1 MPHRSTSAS
10 ERASDVSCETLLTLV
25 TAFAGATSFTDLGDV
40 IVQQVAPTLGST
52 IAVLAIGGELVAIHG
67 VVAPDDPECHAH
79 SLNALPLDH
88 DLHGSATPG
97 TSGRPAAV
105 KPRMHWLAAPRVS
118 VLPLATGGTRQGTL
132 VLGQAAGAHDQR
144 HLIDALV
151 EPLAIAIRRARA
163 YEDAVRDRA
172 RAEAAAENHDRI
184 LAMVAHEMRNPLSPI
199 VTATQL
205 MALRSPDFAV
215 KERTTIERSVARMV
229 RTVDDLLDA
238 TRLARGKMEVE
249 RTPVE
254 LSEVVARAL
263 SIARPVLVDR
273 GHELAVAIPRL
284 LVVEADGE
292 RLASAI
298 AHLIVNAAKHTDP
311 ALGSISITAGRRA
324 GPAATIELDVT
335 DTGAGIPPERMHD
348 LFEPFCAQRPRGAG
362 LGVGLAIAQ
371 GFVELHGGTL
381 RVHSAGPGTGSQFA
395 ITLPAWVART
405 VDPVPAYRLEPCR
418 ILVVDDN
425 QDAAWLLA
433 EALRMLGHDV
443 RISHDGAA
451 ALELARQWPP
461 QIAFLD
467 IGLPGMDGFALCEC
481 LGALPHRPRC
491 VAVTGYGT
499 VRDREKSRA
508 AGFDRHFVK
517 PVDLRDVQ
525 DAIASFGTMAPS

>member
-1 MPHRSTSAS
+1 MLHRSTSAS

-40 IVQQVAPTLGST
+40 IVQRVAPTLGST
-52 IAVLAIGGELVAIHG
+52 IAVLAIGGELVALHG
-67 VVAPDDPECHAH
+67 VVAPDDPEGHAH
-79 SLNALPLDH
+79 SLNALPLDY

-105 KPRMHWLAAPRVS
+105 NPRMHWLAAPRVS

-132 VLGQAAGAHDQR
+132 VLGQAAGAHDER

-254 LSEVVARAL
+254 LAEVVARAL
-263 SIARPVLVDR
+263 SMARPVLVDR
-273 GHELAVAIPRL
+273 GHEVAVAIPRL

-311 ALGSISITAGRRA
+311 ALGSITITAERRA

-348 LFEPFCAQRPRGAG
+348 LFEPFGAQRPRGAG

-381 RVHSAGPGTGSQFA
+381 GVHSAGLGTGSQFT

-405 VDPVPAYRLEPCR
+405 VDPVPVYRLEPRR

-481 LGALPHRPRC
+481 LGALPHRPKC

-525 DAIASFGTMAPS
+525 DAIASFGAMAPS